1 MLYPLMGESNGDSF
15 EIMLFALR
23 RRSNVW
29 IVCIQIRYTNHHP
42 SFWHMC
48 GSQDIVPMTE
58 KEIKIWAE
66 THLTAE
72 EYMKLYDVT
81 E

>member
-1 MLYPLMGESNGDSF
+1 M
-15 EIMLFALR
+15 A
-23 RRSNVW
+23 
-29 IVCIQIRYTNHHP
+29 
-42 SFWHMC
+42 MC
-48 GSQDIVPMTE
+48 GSEDIVPMTE

-72 EYMKLYDVT
+72 EYMKRYDVT